1 MSTENN
7 VMQNERKSKLPF
19 IIGGVVALGGLAVL
33 LWFLLFNN
41 HPAVQTAQALNNFN
55 NEVSHRL
62 EHTPLSALGVLGDM
76 LTEGGTINV
85 SFEYEDNFPGWE
97 ESTRGDITLAM
108 DVNNSRAALAGEL
121 YIEGLLIDFQ
131 IAMSQDYI
139 AFQTDLLN
147 GNFYGITFETFR
159 QDFTDF
165 GNLLGLAPRDIRD
178 IADMIEE
185 IHASLTAEPAQ
196 GPDVDFEEFFVPY
209 RQLFRDMIFRN
220 QITVNDVELHGQT
233 MQRVEY
239 TVSEQEMVQF
249 LLDVLLTFEDQMVSM
264 IRGLDNPDLFG
275 LDHMLIYELTLLR
288 DEIHADNWEG
298 IATLVFYMD
307 NNTRL
312 SRLDVEFEA
321 TIDGDHGILGFE
333 LDLGANVYDTWVLTG
348 YFAEE
353 DMPREEFTVS
363 WEFSQQDHGYAVNL
377 ITIASDDM
385 WEPVLLMSQWNQ
397 ETGRTVLSY
406 QDQWDGGQL
415 IFTFFK
421 TDNSF
426 TIRLDEALDELL
438 GHDEYESIYVE
449 ITVTAGNAN
458 IPQTNFINMSDW
470 GFDFLFDLLE
480 AAFNLGLEDMLDF

>member
-7 VMQNERKSKLPF
+7 VMQNERRSKAPF
-19 IIGGVVALGGLAVL
+19 IIGGVVALGGLVIL

-62 EHTPLSALGVLGDM
+62 EHTPLSAFSVLGDM

-85 SFEYEDNFPGWE
+85 SFEYQDNFPGWE
-97 ESTRGDITLAM
+97 ESARGDITLAL

-121 YIEGLLIDFQ
+121 YIEGFLVDFQ

-159 QDFTDF
+159 EDFTDF

-178 IADMIEE
+178 IVDMVEE
-185 IHASLTAEPAQ
+185 IHILLNADTSQTEI
-196 GPDVDFEEFFVPY
+196 DFADLFDSAPY

-239 TVSEQEMVQF
+239 TVTEQEMVQF
-249 LLDVLLTFEDQMVSM
+249 LLDVLLTFEEQMVVF
-264 IRGLDNPDLFG
+264 IRGQNNPDLFG

-288 DEIHADNWEG
+288 DEIHADNWDG
-298 IATLVFYMD
+298 TATLVFYMD

-333 LDLGANVYDTWVLTG
+333 LDLGASVYDTWVLTG

-353 DMPREEFTVS
+353 GTPREEFTIS
-363 WEFSQQDHGYAVNL
+363 WEFSKQGHGYAVNL
-377 ITIASDDM
+377 ITIDSDDM
-385 WEPVLLMSQWNQ
+385 REPVLIMSQWNQ
-397 ETGRTVLSY
+397 ETGRTVLSF
-406 QDQWDGGQL
+406 QDQWDAGQL

-438 GHDEYESIYVE
+438 WHDEYESLYVE

-458 IPQTNFINMSDW
+458 LPQANFINMSDW
-470 GFDFLFDLLE
+470 GFDFLFDLME
-480 AAFNLGLEDMLDF
+480 AAFNLGLDELFY